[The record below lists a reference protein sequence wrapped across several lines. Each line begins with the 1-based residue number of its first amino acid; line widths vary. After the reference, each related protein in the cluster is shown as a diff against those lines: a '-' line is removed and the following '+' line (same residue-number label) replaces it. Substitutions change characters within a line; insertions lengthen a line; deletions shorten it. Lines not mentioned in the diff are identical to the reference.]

1 MILDRPSVIN
11 LKKLQAELDGI
22 VNRPDMEELADL
34 IKMYQLYQAGQKEIS
49 TKLENL
55 DSEFQVNYDYN
66 PIHHIESRMKDM
78 QSLLQKAERKDYDL
92 TAKSIEANIYD
103 IAGIRVIT
111 NYIDDIYNVEK
122 LLTDQTDVT
131 LLKRKDYV
139 EHPKESG
146 YRSLHIVVKVPVFQ
160 ASGAVDVP
168 VEIQIRTVG
177 MDMWASL
184 EHKLRYKTDAK
195 PELVD
200 KYGDRLKGYAEEL
213 EQIERGMQGIHKE
226 LI

>member
-78 QSLLQKAERKDYDL
+78 QSLLQKAERKAYDL

-122 LLTDQTDVT
+122 LLIDQTDVT

>member
-122 LLTDQTDVT
+122 LLIDQTDVT